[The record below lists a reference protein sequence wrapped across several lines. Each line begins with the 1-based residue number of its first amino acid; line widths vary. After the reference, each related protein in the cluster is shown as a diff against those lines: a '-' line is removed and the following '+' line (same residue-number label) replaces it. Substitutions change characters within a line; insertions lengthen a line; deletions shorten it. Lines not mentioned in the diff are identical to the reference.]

1 MTEQDLKNMISVY
14 QQKSFELF
22 NQVIALESKLTN
34 SNQLLEALTN
44 KVKELAEEND
54 KLKNKQKRTAKN
66 SAEETF

>member
-22 NQVIALESKLTN
+22 NQVIALESKLAQ

-44 KVKELAEEND
+44 KVKELTEENE
-54 KLKNKQKRTAKN
+54 KLKTKQKRTSKPTT
-66 SAEETF
+66 EETF